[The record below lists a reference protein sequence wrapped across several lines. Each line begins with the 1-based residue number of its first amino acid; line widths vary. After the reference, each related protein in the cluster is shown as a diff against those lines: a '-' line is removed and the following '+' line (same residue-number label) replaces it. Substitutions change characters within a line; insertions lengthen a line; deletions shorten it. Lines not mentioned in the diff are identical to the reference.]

1 MQAGDRERDM
11 DTWAGGGRSGFDSS
25 CSCVLSLEM
34 QWLEE
39 QGRGRAGPGVQEHRG
54 ASVGCDGLQSKW
66 RIRMLG
72 TEERKG
78 G

>member
-1 MQAGDRERDM
+1 MCPGFRRERSDACRQETGRDT

-25 CSCVLSLEM
+25 RSCVLSLEM

-54 ASVGCDGLQSKW
+54 ASGWG
-66 RIRMLG
+66 
-72 TEERKG
+72 
-78 G
+78 